1 MNGKLP
7 PISAP
12 VMGEETPSRC
22 RAPHWPMQR
31 AWRAGRIGAATL
43 EGNAMKTV
51 KMLGLLACAV
61 ALSGCL
67 DTDTERGLAG
77 AAGGAVI
84 ADVTGGNALT
94 GAVVGGAAGV
104 FCDDLGVCR

>member
-1 MNGKLP
+1 MRMVK
-7 PISAP
+7 IS
-12 VMGEETPSRC
+12 
-22 RAPHWPMQR
+22 
-31 AWRAGRIGAATL
+31 
-43 EGNAMKTV
+43 
-51 KMLGLLACAV
+51 GLLAVAL

-84 ADVTGGNALT
+84 ADVTGGSALT

>member
-1 MNGKLP
+1 
-7 PISAP
+7 
-12 VMGEETPSRC
+12 VQTPKG
-22 RAPHWPMQR
+22 P
-31 AWRAGRIGAATL
+31 GRIGRINL
-43 EGNAMKTV
+43 GGVKMKTV
-51 KMLGLLACAV
+51 KLMGLLACAV

-84 ADVTGGNALT
+84 ADVTGGNAVT

-104 FCDDLGVCR
+104 FCDDLGVCK